1 MKSPIFFFT
10 NNVEGE
16 NKHECFYCIAS
27 WEKKIIHVNMIFI
40 FSKMTRKGCSFTY
53 FVRDKK
59 GKKCVKE
66 FENKS
71 RFIFDLK
78 KKKNCTGRCVR

>member
-1 MKSPIFFFT
+1 
-10 NNVEGE
+10 
-16 NKHECFYCIAS
+16 
-27 WEKKIIHVNMIFI
+27 MILC

-66 FENKS
+66 VDKNHVSSSIWKSKIALVVVWDDDDNNNKEIAMDRNWTNAS
-71 RFIFDLK
+71 LK
-78 KKKNCTGRCVR
+78 V

>member
-1 MKSPIFFFT
+1 
-10 NNVEGE
+10 VEGE

-27 WEKKIIHVNMIFI
+27 WEKKDYTRKYDFYF

-66 FENKS
+66 V
-71 RFIFDLK
+71 D
-78 KKKNCTGRCVR
+78 KNHVSSSI